1 MSEEDYAQIKKKFSV
16 EREEAVEKE
25 RKKYEGDLKFELG
38 ELKQQVR
45 VSSIAYSVSCRGGV
59 CKELNLSSRVWTRR
73 QTFGTAATLR
83 RRQGQQT
90 VAII

>member
-59 CKELNLSSRVWTRR
+59 ARSLISHLECGQGDRHL
-73 QTFGTAATLR
+73 AR
-83 RRQGQQT
+83 RRH
-90 VAII
+90 